1 MNEELL
7 KYLNLLIDK
16 RLQNKLSIPVQV
28 AQVKSVDKDKCSCD
42 VQLIDGA
49 ELFNVNLRSVLDDNK
64 KGFVCFPKMDSLVLV
79 GTIGN
84 NENNA
89 FVLIFSELT
98 DITIDAKIVIN
109 DGENKGMVKIEPTIE
124 KLNAIENKIN
134 DLIEVFTSW
143 TPVAQDGGAA
153 LKSALS
159 SWITQQLQ
167 TTEIVDLE
175 NENVKH

>member
-7 KYLNLLIDK
+7 KYLNQLIDK

-42 VQLIDGA
+42 VQLIEGA
-49 ELFNVNLRSVLDDNK
+49 ELFNVNLRSALDDNK
-64 KGFVCFPKMDSLVLV
+64 KGFVCFPKIDSLVLV
-79 GTIGN
+79 GTIEN

-109 DGENKGMVKIEPTIE
+109 DGENKGMVKLPELVQ
-124 KLNAIENKIN
+124 KLNAVEQKVNQ
-134 DLIEVFTSW
+134 LVQWSATHTHSGVLTGGGTSG
-143 TPVAQDGGAA
+143 VAVGVSGT
-153 LKSALS
+153 L
-159 SWITQQLQ
+159 TQTQ
-167 TTEIVDLE
+167 ESDLE